1 MRVAALVFA
10 VAAAQ
15 AAANGPCRDLADP
28 ECRAERET
36 ACRRASE
43 QMLAI
48 MKATPPGES
57 ESHRRRHA
65 ELLAAAG
72 KAVAE
77 GRARGEGAC
86 ETHARIQRIVTYQ

>member
-1 MRVAALVFA
+1 
-10 VAAAQ
+10 
-15 AAANGPCRDLADP
+15 
-28 ECRAERET
+28 
-36 ACRRASE
+36 
-43 QMLAI
+43 MLAI

-65 ELLAAAG
+65 EVLAATE
-72 KAVAE
+72 KAIAE

>member
-1 MRVAALVFA
+1 MRVAVLVLA

-28 ECRAERET
+28 ACRAELET
-36 ACRRASE
+36 ACRRVSE

-65 ELLAAAG
+65 ELLAAAE

-86 ETHARIQRIVTYQ
+86 ETHARIQRIVTHQ

>member
-28 ECRAERET
+28 ECSAERET

-86 ETHARIQRIVTYQ
+86 ETHARIQRIVTHQ

>member
-1 MRVAALVFA
+1 MRVAALVLA
-10 VAAAQ
+10 VAAVP
-15 AAANGPCRDLADP
+15 AAANGSCRDLAEP

-43 QMLAI
+43 QMLAS

-65 ELLAAAG
+65 EVLAATE
-72 KAVAE
+72 KAIAE

-86 ETHARIQRIVTYQ
+86 ETHARIQRIVTHQ

>member
-1 MRVAALVFA
+1 MRVAAIVLAF
-10 VAAAQ
+10 AAAP
-15 AAANGPCRDLADP
+15 AEATGPCRDLAEP

-43 QMLAI
+43 QMLAS
-48 MKATPPGES
+48 MKATPPGEP

-65 ELLAAAG
+65 EVLAATE
-72 KAVAE
+72 KAIAE

-86 ETHARIQRIVTYQ
+86 ETHARIQRIVTHQ